1 MNRLLGLAVPAR
13 WACTESVRGAS
24 LRRNWIA
31 WTGMLAALFV
41 LGSCNTDPEY
51 EQLNLESDCL
61 FVEIAPEGALSDDDD
76 DSAGDDD
83 DSAGDDDDSG
93 GQSSSEISLF
103 ARPGLFADGLLGTAF
118 VSPGGGPAGTHF
130 LITVV
135 LVDNGEESGN
145 PTEVVDRVSVSVDNG
160 ALSIHEFPM
169 EPSPA
174 DESRWTLTLA
184 AGGDAES
191 TIREDSLCIG
201 VYAEIVE

>member
-1 MNRLLGLAVPAR
+1 
-13 WACTESVRGAS
+13 
-24 LRRNWIA
+24 
-31 WTGMLAALFV
+31 MLAALVV
-41 LGSCNTDPEY
+41 LGSCNSDPEY
-51 EQLNLESDCL
+51 EQLNEDSDCL
-61 FVEIAPEGALSDDDD
+61 LVEIAPEGGLSDDD

-160 ALSIHEFPM
+160 ALSIREFDM

-174 DESRWTLTLA
+174 DESRWTITLG

-191 TIREDSLCIG
+191 TIREASLCIG